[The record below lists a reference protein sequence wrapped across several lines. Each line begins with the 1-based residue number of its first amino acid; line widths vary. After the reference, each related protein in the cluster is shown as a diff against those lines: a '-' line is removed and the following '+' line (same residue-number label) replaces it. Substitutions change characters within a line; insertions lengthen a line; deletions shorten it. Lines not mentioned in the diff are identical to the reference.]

1 MILSKKYLIFIQ
13 VDTYNT
19 RRLEATMLITLMHK
33 IIQIINTTS
42 KPDDLLGLDVNG
54 MAYRKR

>member
-1 MILSKKYLIFIQ
+1 MILSKKYVIFIQ
-13 VDTYNT
+13 ADIYT
-19 RRLEATMLITLMHK
+19 RQLKATMLITLIHK